1 MSEVINFSDLKRN
14 KIRKI
19 VKRPDSGSPIEIY
32 NPNPEQQEDIVKLLT
47 NNYNSETKEVSL
59 TEKEVLEVLIPM
71 LTNIVIDTKDKE
83 AMNEIIEDPSDIL
96 LEIQGELID
105 IVKSIIKRF
114 MKIIES
120 LSELPEEDINK
131 LLNINTEKESN
142 K

>member
-14 KIRKI
+14 KLRKI
-19 VKRPDSGSPIEIY
+19 VKRPDSASPIEIY

-120 LSELPEEDINK
+120 LSELPEEDVNK